1 MKMKAAV
8 LYGDGDIRYE
18 DVDKPAPKAGDVL
31 VKVAYSGLCG
41 SDIPRLIHSGAHFYP
56 IVLGHEF
63 SGTIEA
69 VGDGVDESRVGQII
83 SCAPLI
89 PDMDDTQSA
98 RGNFSLS
105 KKYSFIGSR
114 EPGGFAQYVCMP
126 RVNAFPLPEGVSL
139 EEGAFFEPLTVT
151 LHALNLLKY
160 PGGAVT
166 AITGMGTIGLLAL
179 QAAKAL
185 GAGKTVVFDIDEERL
200 AAAREMGAD
209 LALNTLEE
217 GFREKAMA
225 FTDGEGYEVCLETG
239 GVPITEK
246 LCLELAARKGTVMFV
261 GTPHVPL
268 TLEPGEFEWI
278 NRKELIVTGSWM
290 NYSAPFPGWEWTQAV
305 ELFKRG
311 LIKTE
316 PLIDRKIPLAEAR
329 QAVDDLQVRGKVK
342 GKILFVCND
351 GL

>member
-1 MKMKAAV
+1 MKAAV

-18 DVDKPAPKAGDVL
+18 DFPKPEPKAGEVL
-31 VKVAYSGLCG
+31 VKIAYSGLCG
-41 SDIPRLIHSGAHFYP
+41 SDIPRLIHGGAHFYP

-63 SGTIEA
+63 SGVIES
-69 VGDGVDESRVGQII
+69 VGEGVDESRLGENI

-89 PDMDDTQSA
+89 PDMADSQSA
-98 RGNFSLS
+98 QGNYSLS

-114 EPGGFAQYVCMP
+114 EPGAFAQYVCMP
-126 RVNAFPLPEGVSL
+126 SANAFAIPEGVSL

-151 LHALNLLKY
+151 LHAFNLLRY
-160 PGGAVT
+160 RGGSVT

-209 LALNTLEE
+209 LALNTLEG
-217 GFREKAMA
+217 GFKEKALE
-225 FTDGEGYEVCLETG
+225 FTGGEGYEVCLETG
-239 GVPITEK
+239 GVPVTEK

-268 TLEPGEFEWI
+268 TLEPKEFEWI
-278 NRKELIVTGSWM
+278 NRKELMVTGSWM
-290 NYSAPFPGWEWTQAV
+290 NYSAPFPGWEWNQAV
-305 ELFKRG
+305 ELFKAG
-311 LIKTE
+311 KIKTE
-316 PLIDRKIPLAEAR
+316 ALIDRKVPLSEAK

-342 GKILFVCND
+342 GKILFVCNGED
-351 GL
+351 N

>member
-1 MKMKAAV
+1 MKAAV

-18 DVDKPAPKAGDVL
+18 DFPKPHPKRGEVL

-63 SGTIEA
+63 SGTIES
-69 VGDGVDESRVGQII
+69 VGEGVEGTRVGETI

-89 PDMDDTQSA
+89 PDMNDIQSA
-98 RGNFSLS
+98 RGNYSLS

-114 EPGGFAQYVCMP
+114 EPGGFAEYVCMP
-126 RVNAFPLPEGVSL
+126 SVNAFPLPKGVSL

-151 LHALNLLKY
+151 LHALNLLNF
-160 PGGAVT
+160 PGGTVT

-200 AAAREMGAD
+200 TAARELGAD

-217 GFREKAMA
+217 GFKEKALE
-225 FTDGEGYEVCLETG
+225 FVKGEGYEICIETG

-246 LCLELAARKGTVMFV
+246 LCLQLAARKGRVMFV

-268 TLEPGEFEWI
+268 TLEPDEFEWI

-290 NYSAPFPGWEWTQAV
+290 NYSAPFPGWEWTTAV
-305 ELFKRG
+305 ELFKAG
-311 LIKTE
+311 KIKTE
-316 PLIDRKIPLAEAR
+316 VLIDRKVPLSKAK
-329 QAVDDLQVRGKVK
+329 QAVDDLQIPGKVK
-342 GKILFVCND
+342 GKILFVCSDN
-351 GL
+351 L

>member
-1 MKMKAAV
+1 MMKAAV

-18 DVDKPAPKAGDVL
+18 DFPKPEPQKGEVL
-31 VKVAYSGLCG
+31 VKIAYSGVCG
-41 SDIPRLIHSGAHFYP
+41 SDIPRLIHGGAHFYP

-63 SGTIEA
+63 SGVVEG
-69 VGDGVDESRVGQII
+69 VGEGVNESRIGEKI

-89 PDMDDTQSA
+89 PDMSDSQSA
-98 RGNFSLS
+98 LGNYSLS
-105 KKYSFIGSR
+105 RKYSFIGSR

-126 RVNAFPLPEGVSL
+126 EANAFPLPEGVSL
-139 EEGAFFEPLTVT
+139 QEGAFFEPLTVS
-151 LHALNLLKY
+151 LHAFNLLKY
-160 PGGAVT
+160 RGGAVT

-185 GAGKTVVFDIDEERL
+185 GAGKTAVFDIDEERL

-217 GFREKAMA
+217 GFKEKALA
-225 FTDGEGYEVCLETG
+225 FTGGEGYEVCMETG
-239 GVPITEK
+239 GVPVTEK

-268 TLEPGEFEWI
+268 TLEPKEFEWI
-278 NRKELIVTGSWM
+278 NRKELHVTGSWM

-305 ELFKRG
+305 ELFKAGKIR
-311 LIKTE
+311 TDV
-316 PLIDRKIPLAEAR
+316 LIDRKVPLAEAKT
-329 QAVDDLQVRGKVK
+329 AVDDLQVRGKVK
-342 GKILFVCND
+342 GKILFVCN
-351 GL
+351 GEEN